1 MTRLFLALLLSL
13 AASAP
18 WAQGYPSKPVRFIVP
33 FQPAGPA
40 DIVAR
45 LVGQRLSE
53 LWGHQVVVENR
64 AGAGGNV
71 GAVAAARAAPDGYT
85 VMVTSSAIAVNVT
98 LSSRP
103 GYDLEKDFIPVINVA
118 SSPNVIAAS
127 ADWGPKTLRE
137 AIARAQSQKVAYG
150 SPGAGTTP
158 HLSAEYLFRVLSKTD
173 ITHIP
178 YKGGAPAAAAAA
190 SGEVQLASSAL
201 PAMMPF
207 IRSGRVKALAV
218 TSAQRV
224 SSLPDVP
231 TVEEA
236 GYPGFADYTWIA
248 VFAPAGTP
256 ANIVARLNTDIDKA
270 ITQAD
275 FRERIA
281 SAGFDPVGGTQQ
293 GFARYVR
300 EEVSRWGKIV
310 RATGAQVE

>member
-1 MTRLFLALLLSL
+1 VTRLFLALLLSL
-13 AASAP
+13 AATAS
-18 WAQGYPSKPVRFIVP
+18 WAQAYPSKPVRFIVP

-45 LVGQRLSE
+45 LVGQRLGE

-137 AIARAQSQKVAYG
+137 AIVRARSEKVAYA

-190 SGEVQLASSAL
+190 AGEVQLVSSAL
-201 PAMMPF
+201 AAMMSF

-218 TSAQRV
+218 TSTQRL

-236 GYPGFADYTWIA
+236 GYPGFADYTWIG
-248 VFAPAGTP
+248 VFVPAGTP
-256 ANIVARLNTDIDKA
+256 ANIVARLNGDIDKA
-270 ITQAD
+270 VMQAE

-281 SAGFDPVGGTQQ
+281 NAGFDPVGGTQQ
-293 GFARYVR
+293 EFARYVR

>member
-1 MTRLFLALLLSL
+1 MTRLLLGLLLSF
-13 AASAP
+13 AASVAS
-18 WAQGYPSKPVRFIVP
+18 AQGYPSKPVRFIVP

-40 DIVAR
+40 DLVAR
-45 LVGQRLSE
+45 LVGQRLGE
-53 LWGHQVVVENR
+53 MWGHQIVVENR

-71 GAVAAARAAPDGYT
+71 GAVAAARSAPDGYT
-85 VMVTSSAIAVNVT
+85 VMVTSSAVVVNVT

-103 GYDLEKDFIPVINVA
+103 GYDLDKDFIPVINVA

-127 ADWGPKTLRE
+127 SEWGPKTLRE
-137 AIARAQSQKVAYG
+137 AIARAKSEKVAYA

-173 ITHIP
+173 IMHVP

-190 SGEVQLASSAL
+190 GGEVQLVSSAL
-201 PAMMPF
+201 PAMIPF

-224 SSLPDVP
+224 ASLPDVP

-236 GYPGFADYTWIA
+236 GYPGFADYTWIG
-248 VFAPAGTP
+248 VFVPTGTP
-256 ANIVARLNTDIDKA
+256 ANVVSRLHADIDKA
-270 ITQAD
+270 LMQAD

-281 SAGFDPVGGTQQ
+281 AAGFDAVGGTQQ
-293 GFARYVR
+293 GFVQYVK
-300 EEVSRWGKIV
+300 EEVTRWGKIV
-310 RATGAQVE
+310 RATGAQVD

>member
-1 MTRLFLALLLSL
+1 VTRLLLGLLFSL
-13 AASAP
+13 AASAL

-45 LVGQRLSE
+45 LVGQRLGE
-53 LWGHQVVVENR
+53 LWGHQIVVENR
-64 AGAGGNV
+64 PGAGGNV
-71 GAVAAARAAPDGYT
+71 GAVVAAKAAPDGYT
-85 VMVTSSAIAVNVT
+85 VLVTTSAIAVNVT
-98 LSSRP
+98 LSSHP

-118 SSPNVIAAS
+118 SSPNMIAAN
-127 ADWGPKTLRE
+127 ADWGPTTLRE
-137 AIARAQSQKVAYG
+137 AIVRAQSQKVAYG

-173 ITHIP
+173 IMHVP

-218 TSAQRV
+218 TSTQRV
-224 SSLPDVP
+224 AALPDVP

-236 GYPGFADYTWIA
+236 GYPGFADYTWVG
-248 VFAPAGTP
+248 VFVPAGTP
-256 ANIVARLNTDIDKA
+256 ANIVARLNADVDKL
-270 ITQAD
+270 ISYAD
-275 FRERIA
+275 MRERVA
-281 SAGFDPVGGTQQ
+281 SVGFDPVGGTQQ
-293 GFARYVR
+293 SFARYVR
-300 EEVSRWGKIV
+300 DEVSRWGKIV
-310 RATGAQVE
+310 RATGAQVD

>member
-1 MTRLFLALLLSL
+1 VTRLLLGLLLSI
-13 AASAP
+13 AASVP
-18 WAQGYPSKPVRFIVP
+18 WAQGYPSKPVRFVVP

-40 DIVAR
+40 DLVAR

-53 LWGHQVVVENR
+53 MWGHQVVVENR

-71 GAVAAARAAPDGYT
+71 GAVVAARSAPDGYT
-85 VMVTSSAIAVNVT
+85 VMVTSSAVVVNVT

-103 GYDLEKDFIPVINVA
+103 GYDLDKDFIPVINVA

-127 ADWGPKTLRE
+127 AEWGAKTLRE
-137 AIARAQSQKVAYG
+137 AIARAKSEKVAYA

-173 ITHIP
+173 IMHVP

-190 SGEVQLASSAL
+190 AGEVQLVSSAL

-218 TSAQRV
+218 TSTQRV
-224 SSLPDVP
+224 ATLPDVP

-236 GYPGFADYTWIA
+236 GYPGFADYTWIG
-248 VFAPAGTP
+248 VFVPAGTP
-256 ANIVARLNTDIDKA
+256 ANVVSRLHSDIEKA
-270 ITQAD
+270 LAQPD

-281 SAGFDPVGGTQQ
+281 TAGFDPVGGTQQ
-293 GFARYVR
+293 SFVQYVR
-300 EEVSRWGKIV
+300 EEVTRWGKIV
-310 RATGAQVE
+310 RATGAQVD